1 MSIAE
6 IWDRLWWSMVITV
19 LIGLAWLKFIDP
31 VFPYIAVGMA
41 LALGVGG
48 TYFVVG
54 ILKLAKQKRLEKS
67 LEEKAYRELMQ
78 ELSAEVRHD

>member
-1 MSIAE
+1 MSVAE

-19 LIGLAWLKFIDP
+19 LIGLAWLIFIDP
-31 VFPYIAVGMA
+31 VFPIIAVGMA
-41 LALGVGG
+41 VSLGLGG

-54 ILKLAKQKRLEKS
+54 IVRMAKQKRLEKS

-78 ELSAEVRHD
+78 ELGAEVRHD

>member
-1 MSIAE
+1 MSVAE
-6 IWDRLWWSMVITV
+6 IWDRLWWSMVITI

-31 VFPYIAVGMA
+31 LFPYIIVGVT
-41 LALGVGG
+41 LALGLGG

-54 ILKLAKQKRLEKS
+54 IVKLSKQKRLEKT

-78 ELSAEVRHD
+78 QLGAEVPHD